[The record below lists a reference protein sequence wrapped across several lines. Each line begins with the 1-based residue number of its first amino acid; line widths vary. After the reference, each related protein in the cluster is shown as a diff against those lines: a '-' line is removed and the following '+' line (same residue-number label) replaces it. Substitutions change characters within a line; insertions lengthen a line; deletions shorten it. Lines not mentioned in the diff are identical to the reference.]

1 MNSYDK
7 LLERVKEI
15 TLLGAAGGFLNWDM
29 LTYMPPRGAQLR
41 GEQLGVLTRIL
52 QRMQTS
58 TEFSELLS
66 RAEKE
71 SDSSDP
77 IVARNLQLLRK
88 NFDVATVLPEDLVA
102 EISKQRAIANQ
113 TWVKAK
119 TESDWKIFEPVLE
132 KTFDLQYKAAE
143 LTMDVIGAK
152 NHYDALID
160 NFEPGMTSDAISSSF
175 SELRSGLVPLV
186 KELTEK
192 SSQVDVSRISRNVEK
207 EVQKQIVTNLAE
219 TIGYDTTS
227 EAAGGRIDDTVHPFT
242 IGYYDD
248 VRITVRYDENN
259 VFSALS
265 VLMHEAGHGIYE
277 QSFNQEWKFQP
288 IGAMAGLGIHESIS
302 RFYENMIG
310 RSKEFWNYYL
320 PRVNELSNG
329 AYSDTSVDELLPIIN
344 QVRPSKIRV
353 AADEVT
359 YSLHVIIR
367 FEIEKALFAGD
378 IKISELPQVW
388 NDKYSEYLGVNIEN
402 DAEGVLQ
409 DSHWSAGMFGYFPT
423 YALGNL
429 YNGMW
434 YEKMSKD
441 SPDWKSD
448 VQNGNVKT
456 AYGWLNE
463 NIMQK
468 GAMYDPL
475 DLIENVMGRKLSGK
489 PFLTYLENKYNG
501 IF

>member
-15 TLLGAAGGFLNWDM
+15 TLMGTAAGFLNWDL
-29 LTYMPPRGAQLR
+29 LTYMPPGGTPLR
-41 GEQLGVLTRIL
+41 GEQLGVMTRII

-58 TEFSELLS
+58 KEYGKLLTQ
-66 RAEKE
+66 AEKE
-71 SDSSDP
+71 ADMSKP
-77 IVARNLQLLRK
+77 LVARNLYLLRRGY
-88 NFDVATVLPEDLVA
+88 DIATVLPEDLVA
-102 EISKQRAIANQ
+102 EISKQSAIANQ
-113 TWVKAK
+113 AWAKAK
-119 TESDWKIFEPVLE
+119 SESDWKTFEPVLE
-132 KTFDLQYKAAE
+132 KTFELSYKAAE
-143 LTMDVIGAK
+143 LTMEVIGAK
-152 NHYDALID
+152 SHYDALVD

-186 KELTEK
+186 RDISEK
-192 SSQVDVSRISRNVEK
+192 SNQVDPSKLSRRISK
-207 EVQKQIVTNLAE
+207 EVQKQIVSDLAD
-219 TIGYDTTS
+219 TIGYDSTS
-227 EAAGGRIDDTVHPFT
+227 EAAGGRIDEAVHPFT

-248 VRITVRYDENN
+248 VRITVRYNEED

-277 QSFNQEWKFQP
+277 QSFKPEWKFQP
-288 IGAMAGLGIHESIS
+288 IGAMAGLGVHESIS

-310 RSKEFWNYYL
+310 KSKEFWNYYL
-320 PRVNELSNG
+320 PRANKLSGNG
-329 AYSDTSVDELLPIIN
+329 LSGISVDEVIQVLN
-344 QVRPSKIRV
+344 QVKPSKIRV
-353 AADEVT
+353 TADEVT

-367 FEIEKALFAGD
+367 FEIEKALFVGD

-388 NDKYSEYLGVNIEN
+388 NEKYSEYLGVTIEN

-434 YEKMSKD
+434 FEKLSKD
-441 SPDWKSD
+441 IPSWRSD
-448 VQNGNVKT
+448 VQDGNVKT
-456 AYGWLNE
+456 AYNWLKD
-463 NIMQK
+463 NIMQN
-468 GAMYDPL
+468 GAMDNPL
-475 DLIENVMGRKLSGK
+475 DLVEKVMGRKLSGK
-489 PFLTYLENKYNG
+489 PFLTYLENKYSE